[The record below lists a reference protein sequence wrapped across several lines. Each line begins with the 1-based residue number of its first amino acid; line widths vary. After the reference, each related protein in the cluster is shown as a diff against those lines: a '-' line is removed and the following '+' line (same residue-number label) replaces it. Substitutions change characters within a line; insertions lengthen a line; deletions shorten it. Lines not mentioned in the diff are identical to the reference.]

1 MVGNSI
7 IVYIKKIK
15 KQNGCLNKTFRE
27 GKQMADQIKKDLIK
41 LLKAQEEMFELM
53 IKDNITVQEM
63 LRRNRNALIE
73 LER

>member
-1 MVGNSI
+1 
-7 IVYIKKIK
+7 
-15 KQNGCLNKTFRE
+15 
-27 GKQMADQIKKDLIK
+27 MADGIKKDLIK